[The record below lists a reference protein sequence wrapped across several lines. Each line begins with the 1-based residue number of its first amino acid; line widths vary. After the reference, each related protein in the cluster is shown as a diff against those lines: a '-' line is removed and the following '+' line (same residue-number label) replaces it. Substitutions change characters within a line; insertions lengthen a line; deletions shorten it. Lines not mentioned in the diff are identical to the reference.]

1 MTKKV
6 MAELIGKTLG
16 VMLATLTLFG
26 VASLTEGCGED
37 SGYSYNKERAEAMRR
52 FPLVG
57 RTQAWDV
64 RLIDSCTVVLI
75 PESGEQQ
82 PIIQKIR

>member
-1 MTKKV
+1 MV
-6 MAELIGKTLG
+6 ELIGKTLG

-26 VASLTEGCGED
+26 VVSVTGGCGED
-37 SGYSYNKERAEAMRR
+37 SGYSYDKERKVAMER

-57 RTQAWDV
+57 RTKAWDV
-64 RLIDSCTVVLI
+64 RLIDSCTVVVI
-75 PESGEQQ
+75 PESTEQQ